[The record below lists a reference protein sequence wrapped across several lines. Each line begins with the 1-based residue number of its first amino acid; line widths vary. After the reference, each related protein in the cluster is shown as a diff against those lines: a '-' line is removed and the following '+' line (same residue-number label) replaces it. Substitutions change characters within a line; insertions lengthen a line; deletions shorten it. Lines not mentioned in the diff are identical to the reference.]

1 MASQAW
7 LIPTPPTAVKILII
21 SEKQK
26 LVNSAELSSSYFWL
40 WQDAKTKILRVS
52 GIFHEDYVSI
62 KSAIIRYSCLTAE
75 EKMLNLWMCR
85 LWEECLNSYPFTS
98 WCKATWIFQFI
109 SKRHCIIA
117 HPLQV
122 PKAKSKELMWNF
134 GLMIFLPA
142 WADPRN
148 WKISYV

>member
-1 MASQAW
+1 MINTHTTYGRQDTDNLGKPEISQFCWTFKFVFLIMARCKK
-7 LIPTPPTAVKILII
+7 KI
-21 SEKQK
+21 
-26 LVNSAELSSSYFWL
+26 F
-40 WQDAKTKILRVS
+40 RVS

-134 GLMIFLPA
+134 ALMIFLPA